1 MKNIMNV
8 IEEDWYALYILGLS
22 IITALIKW
30 AIRKWGW

>member
-22 IITALIKW
+22 TIVALIKW